1 MAVNYLQ
8 LAATAKRLLGSNGTR
23 CVLVNPPGN
32 PPGNPPEYNPATNEY
47 EKQEER
53 FDGYCVVAGYDDKL
67 VDGTVIKVGDR
78 KVMAV
83 LLGEPEP
90 SLSSLEVY
98 DKKGKILRDA
108 YQVINSTKV
117 SPDATTI
124 ILYRLQCRK

>member
-1 MAVNYLQ
+1 MAMNYPQ
-8 LAATAKRLLGSNGTR
+8 LAATAKRLIGSNGTR
-23 CVLVNPPGN
+23 CVLVNSGN
-32 PPGNPPEYNPATNEY
+32 PPVYNPATNEY

-67 VDGTVIKVGDR
+67 VDGTLIKVGDR

-98 DKKGKILRDA
+98 DKKGKILKDT
-108 YQVINSTKV
+108 YQVINPTKV
-117 SPDATTI
+117 SPDATTV
-124 ILYRLQCRK
+124 ILYRLQCRR